1 MNQALELVGRLGPQR
16 LAAMGAV
23 TLAMVIFFA
32 FVMMRVSQPA
42 MGVLYSDLSLQD
54 AGAIVRELESRG
66 IPYQTRGD
74 GQTILAP
81 RGELA
86 RIRMDMAGQG
96 IPVGGGVGYEI
107 FDQGDTFSA
116 TSFVQNINHLRA
128 LEGELSRTIGS
139 LQRVEAARVHLA
151 LPERRLFERDREQ
164 PRASIV
170 LKLRGDLEA
179 SHVRAIRH
187 LVASA
192 IEGMSPERV
201 SIVDERGRLLADGA
215 GDAEGMAGGLAAD
228 ERRTATERRLQRQIE
243 DIVAGVVGQQR
254 ARVQVAAEFD
264 HNRVESRSET
274 FDPDGRVIRSTQSR
288 NETATSASNDGQV
301 TVGNE
306 LPGADAQGAEAGQR
320 DEQAVNEEIIN
331 YEISRTTRV
340 ETIEGG
346 RLSRVSVAVLVDGR
360 YVPGENGEMVY
371 QPRPQEEL
379 EQIATLV
386 RTAIGFDR
394 NRGDQVEVINLQF
407 AETPAPVAFEEPGFV
422 ESLLS
427 PTPADILYIIE
438 LAVIALLIL
447 IVLFTVVRPLV
458 RQILANEAPQ
468 KRKAVAGG
476 GSDDESDY
484 PALPQRENP
493 ASKMIEMAKVNG
505 QVQQQSLDRVGD
517 LVQQSPTETVSVLR
531 QWIHERG

>member
-32 FVMMRVSQPA
+32 FVMMRMSQPA

-54 AGAIVRELESRG
+54 ASAIVRELESRG
-66 IPYQTRGD
+66 IPFQTRGD

-81 RGELA
+81 RNELA

-151 LPERRLFERDREQ
+151 IPERRLFERDREQ

-170 LKLRGDLEA
+170 LKLRGDLEP

-192 IEGMSPERV
+192 IEGMSPERI

-215 GDAEGMAGGLAAD
+215 GDADGMGGGLAAD

-288 NETATSASNDGQV
+288 SETATSTNNDGQV

-306 LPGADAQGAEAGQR
+306 LPGAGDRPAEGGQR
-320 DEQAVNEEIIN
+320 DEQSINEEVVN
-331 YEISRTTRV
+331 FEISRTTRV

-346 RLSRVSVAVLVDGR
+346 RLARISVAVLVDGR

-394 NRGDQVEVINLQF
+394 NRGDQVEVVNLQF
-407 AETPAPVAFEEPGFV
+407 AETPVPMAFEEPGFV
-422 ESLLS
+422 ESLMS
-427 PTPADILYIIE
+427 PTRADILHIIE
-438 LAVIALLIL
+438 IAVIALLTL

-458 RQILANEAPQ
+458 RQMLAGEQ
-468 KRKAVAGG
+468 QVKRKGG
-476 GSDDESDY
+476 GGDDAGDEYS
-484 PALPQRENP
+484 ALPARESP